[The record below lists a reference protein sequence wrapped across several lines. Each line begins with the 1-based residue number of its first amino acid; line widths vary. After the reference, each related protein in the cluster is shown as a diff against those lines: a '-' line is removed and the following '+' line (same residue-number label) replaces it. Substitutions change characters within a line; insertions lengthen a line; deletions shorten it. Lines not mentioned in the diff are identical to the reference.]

1 MAISY
6 SAGDNNAS
14 WNGGSVINGS
24 SSQNGYGFYIGV
36 RETHVS
42 SSEDNYSN
50 IAIQIGIKNNG
61 KRFSTNGWCFKYT
74 VDGVVCDY
82 QTRVNIGT
90 NYADY
95 YADVRP
101 ITIDGSNNRGM
112 YVNGIPHND
121 NGSKTVHIKVEMYNS
136 SYGSYTPGYCV
147 AEGDFPLTTIPRAS
161 TPSASTAN
169 IEETMT
175 IYTNRKSDS
184 FTHTLSYEFGTLSGQ
199 IATDVGV
206 STAWTIPASFY
217 SQIPNS
223 PSGQG
228 TIYCTTYNGNTQIGQ
243 TKSCTFTVYASEN
256 RVRPLVSVSAVD
268 TNKQLDTGNTIE
280 DLTGDSTHKTIIQGI
295 SNVKVSLEATARGNS
310 SIRSTKISAGTGEFA
325 TYSGDFEYTFNNVLT
340 NSFSGRAED
349 TRRYS
354 GTADTTG
361 ITMLPY
367 IPLSISPV
375 RLYREN
381 QTSNDLYAEIDG
393 NYFKGSFN
401 NTPNVLTLSF
411 KYKESGTNWT
421 GNETWQTLT
430 PTISQSDNTY
440 SFDGLLGSNF
450 DYTKIYDFVF
460 KVEDLVMIQTNEVSS
475 TPGIPIIGIF
485 EDFIE
490 LWGEVFVYK

>member
-1 MAISY
+1 MANFLKEAYFNGKNGSHFKETIYYDISQ
-6 SAGDNNAS
+6 DVAS
-14 WNGGSVINGS
+14 NTSTITYYGYVGSVDGYSGSGATANVYINGANVGSFNSLSAYS
-24 SSQNGYGFYIGV
+24 SGTLRGTKT
-36 RETHVS
+36 ETIQHNA
-42 SSEDNYSN
+42 DGTGTAYYSM
-50 IAIQIGIKNNG
+50 
-61 KRFSTNGWCFKYT
+61 STDTSWTLGDAYLE
-74 VDGVVCDY
+74 
-82 QTRVNIGT
+82 
-90 NYADY
+90 
-95 YADVRP
+95 
-101 ITIDGSNNRGM
+101 GSFDL
-112 YVNGIPHND
+112 P
-121 NGSKTVHIKVEMYNS
+121 
-136 SYGSYTPGYCV
+136 
-147 AEGDFPLTTIPRAS
+147 TIPRAS

-485 EDFIE
+485 EDYIE

>member
-1 MAISY
+1 MAIYKTYTAGMNLVIQENGEDVYYRFGEANFNGSNGDKFKIAPNFHVLSQDMY
-6 SAGDNNAS
+6 STTIRVFLDWVSLGYS
-14 WNGGSVINGS
+14 GSGGRVYGYINGTQLENS
-24 SSQNGYGFYIGV
+24 YTSIGRNESKYMGCKDITIYHSDTTGQGAV
-36 RETHVS
+36 NVNCKVDTPWSLGDAESNTTI
-42 SSEDNYSN
+42 YSN
-50 IAIQIGIKNNG
+50 V
-61 KRFSTNGWCFKYT
+61 W
-74 VDGVVCDY
+74 
-82 QTRVNIGT
+82 
-90 NYADY
+90 
-95 YADVRP
+95 
-101 ITIDGSNNRGM
+101 
-112 YVNGIPHND
+112 
-121 NGSKTVHIKVEMYNS
+121 
-136 SYGSYTPGYCV
+136 
-147 AEGDFPLTTIPRAS
+147 PRAS
-161 TPSASTAN
+161 EPSATPAN

-184 FTHTLSYEFGTLSGQ
+184 FTHTLTYVFGSLSGQ
-199 IATDVGV
+199 IATGVGV

-349 TRRYS
+349 TRGYS

-411 KYKESGTNWT
+411 KYKESGTSWT

-460 KVEDLVMIQTNEVSS
+460 KVEDLAMIQTNEVSS